1 MMKSAIFNRRVW
13 LFILLPVLFLRMD
26 IEGQQPREYEHELI
40 DPALP
45 TLAKGSAW
53 EVLATTDYDPYA
65 PRLVPMFS
73 DSVKTFDGQ
82 PIELMGFMMPLDADE
97 MQTRFILSPFP
108 LAGCSF
114 CAGGGGPEMMVD
126 VHPQKPFK
134 FTYDLIAVSGKL
146 KLLQNDPT
154 ELFYRIDSARVVSKR
169 DLMK

>member
-1 MMKSAIFNRRVW
+1 MMKSAIFSRRAW

-26 IEGQQPREYEHELI
+26 IEGQQPREYEHELQ
-40 DPALP
+40 DPELP
-45 TLAKGSAW
+45 TLAKGSVW

-65 PRLVPMFS
+65 AHLVPIFS
-73 DSVKTFDGQ
+73 DSVKKLDGQ
-82 PIELMGFMMPLDADE
+82 PIEVMGFMLPLDADE

-114 CAGGGGPEMMVD
+114 CTGGGGPEMMID

-134 FTYDLIAVSGKL
+134 FTYDLIAVVGKL

-154 ELFYRIDSARVVSKR
+154 ELFYRIDSAKVMSKR
-169 DLMK
+169 DLMQ